1 MKKFIFIAPLQPVK
15 FDENGNVTEN
25 PLRKSIYKAVGNSK
39 LVYDQSTR
47 FPIIPVINGYVE
59 KGEEIQVIVVVP
71 NQDSARYHVDEF
83 RQELRKLANE
93 KEFSF
98 GDDVLTV
105 PVRYAGDVECQLEIF
120 KKLLPCIEDEDT
132 LFACLTY
139 GKIPMPISELRSTQY
154 GCRVLENVS
163 IGSLIYSELDHSSH
177 KKEMKIFDITALI
190 HVDELVRLLAQQKV
204 KEPRHFLEEVL
215 DLDAE

>member
-1 MKKFIFIAPLQPVK
+1 MMKKFIFIAPLQPVK
-15 FDENGNVTEN
+15 FDENGNVAEN
-25 PLRKSIYKAVGNSK
+25 QLRKSIYKAVGNSK

-120 KKLLPCIEDEDT
+120 KKLLPVPNRHNKM
-132 LFACLTY
+132 F
-139 GKIPMPISELRSTQY
+139 Q
-154 GCRVLENVS
+154 CR
-163 IGSLIYSELDHSSH
+163 
-177 KKEMKIFDITALI
+177 T
-190 HVDELVRLLAQQKV
+190 
-204 KEPRHFLEEVL
+204 
-215 DLDAE
+215 